1 MSLPN
6 SLKSRVISATHFP
19 SRRISA
25 KESRYSRGPVR
36 APSPFDKA
44 RDCEIHWSCSPG
56 HYDNHPISMNS
67 SFMYTGHTSGIQFLI
82 TFWSWWYSGPLCNWL
97 DSQIW
102 MMPSENLEHSVNM
115 RTVGFATGSTSQR
128 GVFIFKSWGT
138 SLQIAFIHTQRACA
152 LSLFFN
158 MDLSGFSH
166 IPHPS
171 LVSFCDPGAHISKML
186 IRSRA
191 ATSGPQEATQYKL
204 IVQTL

>member
-1 MSLPN
+1 MVFRSSLQ
-6 SLKSRVISATHFP
+6 L
-19 SRRISA
+19 
-25 KESRYSRGPVR
+25 VR
-36 APSPFDKA
+36 LSDLDDALRKLGAFSEYEDGWF
-44 RDCEIHWSCSPG
+44 C
-56 HYDNHPISMNS
+56 Y
-67 SFMYTGHTSGIQFLI
+67 
-82 TFWSWWYSGPLCNWL
+82 WL
-97 DSQIW
+97 Y
-102 MMPSENLEHSVNM
+102 
-115 RTVGFATGSTSQR
+115 SQR